1 MNPSESTVESS
12 TIGKPAP
19 EKTKFPSKLPVN
31 PTPSSRKRRKTNHS
45 SAEYDATSDTVPAEP
60 AKGHDLDDDD
70 GNFWRTQITWFDG
83 KNAADSFVYKIPTKQ
98 IPKEIST
105 GLAEHMHDKE
115 LWIGKMD
122 GETSEEVIRVGEF
135 LEANR
140 QFRIPG
146 VGSGTKPVQNASF
159 DHSYWFVL
167 HDHDA
172 YV

>member
-60 AKGHDLDDDD
+60 TKGHDLDDD
-70 GNFWRTQITWFDG
+70 GRFWRTEINWYDG
-83 KNAADSFVYKIPTKQ
+83 KNPEESVVYMIPSNQ
-98 IPKEIST
+98 IPEEIFS
-105 GLAEHMHDKE
+105 GLRHMSGTVIEIAD
-115 LWIGKMD
+115 MD
-122 GETSEEVIRVGEF
+122 PKTEKKVIPVGEF

-140 QFRIPG
+140 QFKTPMF
-146 VGSGTKPVQNASF
+146 GSGIKSVENASVNNI
-159 DHSYWFVL
+159 YRFVMYE
-167 HDHDA
+167 DDR